1 MQDNMLK
8 TASAQRYA
16 LRAEFEE
23 QIRLVA
29 ERLHPDERVRPL
41 AFWTL
46 PRDRRLPYA
55 LLSMSLQQLLDA
67 SFHDLLATPGIGP
80 KKMESLLMLLQRA
93 LDNQPSLQAIRS
105 TKAGILSSC
114 DLSTGSATRRS
125 SYEFQ
130 AALVQAA
137 EASRAYDGVAGQAS
151 SLAASTPPPSLDVS
165 FDALAVS
172 ESQWEACRQTVLRH
186 QLEHETL
193 GKLAPSLRGLPTV
206 IWKRSIK
213 TYLTLSLTEMRALKT
228 HGEKR
233 VGSVLEVFMTIHQLL
248 MNVVAHPLYT
258 LRIQPR
264 FVGPVDQ
271 WLRGRLVEP
280 GWTPHLQDLR
290 QQLALPLLNQIA
302 HDAGETVHRLACGR
316 LGIET
321 EPEQVRDLAAGLG
334 VSRARIYQL
343 LMMCTQIMEV
353 RWPEGRWMTGELV
366 RRYRSI
372 QVDDGCAHFCETLR
386 HLLFSDRQLASFPV
400 VKSTTHVGPT

>member
-1 MQDNMLK
+1 MHDNILK

-29 ERLHPDERVRPL
+29 ERLRPEERARPL
-41 AFWTL
+41 AFWAL

-55 LLSMSLQQLLDA
+55 LLSMSLQRLLDS
-67 SFHDLLATPGIGP
+67 SFYDLLATPGIGP

-93 LDNQPSLQAIRS
+93 LDDQAALSVIRS
-105 TKAGILSSC
+105 TTAGVIAHGDS
-114 DLSTGSATRRS
+114 STGVAVTRGS
-125 SYEFQ
+125 HESH
-130 AALVQAA
+130 AAHLQSA
-137 EASRAYDGVAGQAS
+137 EASPACDAFDGQAL
-151 SLAASTPPPSLDVS
+151 SLDESPPPPLDVS
-165 FDALAVS
+165 FDPLAVS

-193 GKLAPSLRGLPTV
+193 GKLAPCLRGLPTV
-206 IWKRSIK
+206 IWKTSIE
-213 TYLTLSLTEMRALKT
+213 TYLPLSLTEMRALKT

-248 MNVVAHPLYT
+248 MDVVAHPLYT

-264 FVGPVDQ
+264 FVAPVDQ
-271 WLRGRLVEP
+271 WLRGMFVEP

-290 QQLALPLLNQIA
+290 QQIALPLLNQIA

-343 LMMCTQIMEV
+343 LMMCTQIMDV
-353 RWPEGRWMTGELV
+353 RWPEGRWMIGELV
-366 RRYRSI
+366 RRCRSI

-386 HLLFSDRQLASFPV
+386 HLLFSDRQSSSVPA
-400 VKSTTHVGPT
+400 VKSMTHVGPS